1 MSVGKIVAG
10 IVVFACLCLIF
21 VFTLKSLLNEDA
33 KNAGNDSVS
42 SAAVAET
49 AAPAA
54 ATPAPTAAPAVQT
67 PPAEPAKEEAAKETA
82 STEAASTE
90 EASTEAAPADPD
102 EALKKLNMEGFDP
115 DQDYFDTMDDGTK
128 PEKDVKYVV
137 ETIRDIQEFWDNGE
151 ENYAA
156 FKNFMVKGT
165 RKNEQDLMCDY
176 FVDIMF
182 KDGSSLEGLRCNN
195 VDKLTEKARFRY
207 GYVVDDSTWGNGQ
220 NVMYLYLV
228 QE

>member
-1 MSVGKIVAG
+1 MSVGKVIAG
-10 IVVFACLCLIF
+10 IVVFACLSLIF

-33 KNAGNDSVS
+33 KNAENGSVS
-42 SAAVAET
+42 SAAAMET
-49 AAPAA
+49 AASAATAPAPAA
-54 ATPAPTAAPAVQT
+54 APQVQT
-67 PPAEPAKEEAAKETA
+67 PPAETAKETVKETA
-82 STEAASTE
+82 STEEASTE
-90 EASTEAAPADPD
+90 EASTEAAPPDPD

-115 DQDYFDTMDDGTK
+115 DEEYFDTMADGTK

-137 ETIRDIQEFWDNGE
+137 ETIKDIQEFWDNGE

-156 FKNFMVKGT
+156 FKNFMIKGT
-165 RKNEQDLMCDY
+165 RKNENDLMCDY

-195 VDKLTEKARFRY
+195 VEKLTEKARFRY
-207 GYVVDDSTWGNGQ
+207 GYVMDDSTWGNGQ